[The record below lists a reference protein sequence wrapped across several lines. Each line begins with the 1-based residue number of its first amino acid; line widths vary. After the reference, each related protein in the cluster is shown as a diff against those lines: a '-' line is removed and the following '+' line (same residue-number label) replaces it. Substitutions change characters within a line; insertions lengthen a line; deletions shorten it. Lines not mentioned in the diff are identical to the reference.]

1 MFGPHLM
8 VEASGCK
15 YEKLTDIKLLT
26 NLLDSMPDQMD
37 MTKVMPPYV
46 FQYKGEVPDDWGLSG
61 IVIIA
66 ESHLAIH
73 TFPDKGFITVDIFS
87 CKDFDVRKAV
97 SKIVEVFEPTTWDEQ
112 LIMRG
117 REFPRSLTRAG
128 IIMEAQ
134 RRQHVNQLEDKQLTT
149 V

>member
-8 VEASGCK
+8 IEASGCK
-15 YEKLTDIKLLT
+15 FDRLTDIRLLT
-26 NLLDSMPDQMD
+26 NLLDNLPETMN

-46 FQYKGEVPDDWGLSG
+46 FEYKGLIPEDWGLSG

-73 TFPDKGFITVDIFS
+73 TFPDKGFVTVDIFS
-87 CKDFDVRKAV
+87 CKDFDVKTAV
-97 SKIVEVFEPTTWDEQ
+97 DAIIDAFQPETWDEQ

-117 REFPRSLTRAG
+117 REFPKSLTKANMILETERRA
-128 IIMEAQ
+128 
-134 RRQHVNQLEDKQLTT
+134 HLNQF
-149 V
+149 VAA

>member
-8 VEASGCK
+8 IEANGCNF
-15 YEKLTDIKLLT
+15 EKLTDIKLLT
-26 NLLDSMPDQMD
+26 DLLDKLPIKMD

-46 FQYKGEVPDDWGLSG
+46 FEYKGEVPDDWGLSG

-87 CKDFDVRKAV
+87 CKDFDVKMAV
-97 SKIVEVFEPTTWDEQ
+97 NEIVATYQPKTWDEQ

-117 REFPRSLTRAG
+117 REFPRSLTKANL
-128 IIMEAQ
+128 IMEAE
-134 RRQHVNQLEDKQLTT
+134 RKQHFDQLVTA
-149 V
+149 